1 MSAPVNPRAESAA
14 VPWTPLLFAG
24 AWAWAIWSCA
34 EDWRGN
40 PNYSYGWAVPFLA
53 LGFGLRRYFALPPH
67 DVSARQNGFAFSFVW
82 TITLSLIAAAVVF
95 VLEFARQDM
104 WHPQIVL
111 MIICFLAIVFSLAL
125 FARRGRARLWRAEI
139 FPVAF
144 FLTAVP
150 WPARLEQPITSLLM
164 RWVAAATAELLH
176 WLGIEAVT
184 SGAAIALRSGLV
196 GITEACSGIR
206 SLQAG
211 IMFGL
216 AMGEWFLLRPAR
228 RLLLLILAI
237 LAALLTNLART
248 LALSLR
254 AEWHGVQSVEQVHDL
269 IGNVAITSLIV
280 AIWLAGKLLAARRI
294 QKVPPALSELHA
306 RARAF
311 LRTLLAP
318 SSPAFAWITI
328 AALAGLIA
336 ARGVYAQMESRD
348 RTQLAPFF
356 AAAPNEQSGDRI
368 VRVPKEIWNE
378 LRPTSGEYIHR
389 ENAELPRGVADFY
402 HFFWKPSPWNR
413 FALVHRP
420 DICMPGI
427 GWQSSGPPDPV
438 EIDFAGR
445 KVRFYAFRFQ
455 RGDFHALQMW
465 GVWRN
470 GESISLDYDAAQVLG
485 DAEPP
490 PALQLQGKRHSAT
503 EIVACSI
510 FSEESAPPAEIAV
523 ALLQSVFKYKPQ

>member
-1 MSAPVNPRAESAA
+1 MANPATSRSESIAI
-14 VPWTPLLFAG
+14 PWAPLLFASG
-24 AWAWAIWSCA
+24 WIWASWSCA
-34 EDWRGN
+34 EHWRGN

-53 LGFGLRRYFALPPH
+53 LGFGLRRYFALPSQ
-67 DVSARQNGFAFSFVW
+67 DRLTRQNENALAFAS
-82 TITLSLIAAAVVF
+82 TLALSLLAAALVF

-111 MIICFLAIVFSLAL
+111 LLICFLPIALSLVL
-125 FARRGRARLWRAEI
+125 FAQRGRRKLWRAEI

-150 WPARLEQPITSLLM
+150 WPARLEQPITSMLM
-164 RWVAAATAELLH
+164 RWVVAATAELLH
-176 WLGIEAVT
+176 WLGIEAET

-228 RLLLLILAI
+228 RILLVAVAI
-237 LAALLTNLART
+237 VAALLTNLART
-248 LALSLR
+248 LALSLQ

-269 IGNVAITSLIV
+269 IGNVAITSLIIV
-280 AIWLAGKLLAARRI
+280 IWLAGKMLAAPRTEI
-294 QKVPPALSELHA
+294 PPPSLGELRA
-306 RARAF
+306 RLRAF
-311 LRTLLAP
+311 LRMLRAP
-318 SSPAFAWITI
+318 ASSAFAWITI
-328 AALAGLIA
+328 ASLAGLIA
-336 ARGVYAQMESRD
+336 ARGVYSAIETREH
-348 RTQLAPFF
+348 TQLAPFF
-356 AAAPNEQSGDRI
+356 VAAPNEQLGDHI
-368 VRVPKEIWNE
+368 VPVPKEIWNE
-378 LRPTSGEYIHR
+378 LRPSAGEYIHR
-389 ENAELPRGVADFY
+389 ANPELPRGVADFY

-420 DICMPGI
+420 DVCMPGI
-427 GWQSSGPPDPV
+427 GWQSSGAPVPV

-445 KVRFYAFRFQ
+445 KIRFYAFRFQ
-455 RGDFHALQMW
+455 RGQFHALQMW

-470 GESISLDYDAAQVLG
+470 GEPVSLDYNAAQVLG

-490 PALQLQGKRHSAT
+490 PALQLEGKRRSAT

-510 FSEESAPPAEIAV
+510 FSEENEPPAEIAM
-523 ALLQSVFKYKPQ
+523 ALLPSVFKYKPR